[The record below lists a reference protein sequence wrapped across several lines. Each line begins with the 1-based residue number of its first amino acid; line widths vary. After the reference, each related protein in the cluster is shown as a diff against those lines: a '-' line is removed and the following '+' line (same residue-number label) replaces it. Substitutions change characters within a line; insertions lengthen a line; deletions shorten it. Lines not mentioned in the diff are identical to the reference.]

1 MEQVDAL
8 ADGPGDGQQVRHPS
22 AGAGVLEIEQH
33 RVAGAGSLAQ
43 ARLEV
48 GREGGAQ
55 AAEQASGDGMA
66 RIAEDFPDFALFDD
80 AAAFEDHHAV
90 ADLADDRHLVGDQ
103 HDGQAQPA
111 VDVAQ
116 QREDRLGAL
125 RVQRRGGF
133 VAEQYLRLVHQRA
146 GDADALFLPAGE
158 LRRIGVAFFL
168 QADQLQQPGDP
179 LLDPCPGHPGHPQR
193 QGDVLPHG
201 LGRHQVEVLEDHADA
216 SAQGDQALAVVA
228 ADVFVVDQHLP
239 LAGTL
244 QAIEGA
250 DQRGLSGAAAAD
262 DAEHFAAAD
271 FQVDLPQGL
280 DSTGVAL
287 AQAVE
292 TDVRRGGARVGR
304 VGNGSR
310 GSRLGGTVM
319 AVTPSPAGTACHGPC
334 PARRGPPVNAG
345 RCRRSAPGGRRGP
358 GSRRG

>member
-8 ADGPGDGQQVRHPS
+8 ADGPGDGQQVRHPP
-22 AGAGVLEIEQH
+22 AGSGVLEIEQH

-48 GREGGAQ
+48 GREGGAH

-103 HDGQAQPA
+103 DDGQAQPA

-133 VAEQYLRLVHQRA
+133 VAEQDLRLVHQRA
-146 GDADALFLPAGE
+146 GDADALFLSAGE
-158 LRRIGVAFFL
+158 LYRVGVAFFL

-250 DQRGLSGAAAAD
+250 DQRGLAGAAAAD

-280 DSTGVAL
+280 DPAGVAL
-287 AQAVE
+287 AQALE
-292 TDVRRGGARVGR
+292 PDVRRGGARVGR
-304 VGNGSR
+304 RREWFEGQQARGNG
-310 GSRLGGTVM
+310 
-319 AVTPSPAGTACHGPC
+319 HGRHSQPGWYSV
-334 PARRGPPVNAG
+334 PWALSSAARTTGE
-345 RCRRSAPGGRRGP
+345 CW
-358 GSRRG
+358 

>member
-1 MEQVDAL
+1 MPPWSRSTRWPMAL
-8 ADGPGDGQQVRHPS
+8 AMASRSGTRRLAPVYWRSSSTGSPAPAAWRRRAWRS
-22 AGAGVLEIEQH
+22 AG
-33 RVAGAGSLAQ
+33 R
-43 ARLEV
+43 
-48 GREGGAQ
+48 GGAQ

-103 HDGQAQPA
+103 DDGQAQPA

-228 ADVFVVDQHLP
+228 ADVFVVDQHLL

-271 FQVDLPQGL
+271 FRSISAGPGL
-280 DSTGVAL
+280 
-287 AQAVE
+287 
-292 TDVRRGGARVGR
+292 
-304 VGNGSR
+304 
-310 GSRLGGTVM
+310 
-319 AVTPSPAGTACHGPC
+319 H
-334 PARRGPPVNAG
+334 
-345 RCRRSAPGGRRGP
+345 RRSACPGRGDGCAAWRRACRAPSGTVRGAAGSGNGHGRHSQP
-358 GSRRG
+358 GWYSVPWALSSAARTTGECW